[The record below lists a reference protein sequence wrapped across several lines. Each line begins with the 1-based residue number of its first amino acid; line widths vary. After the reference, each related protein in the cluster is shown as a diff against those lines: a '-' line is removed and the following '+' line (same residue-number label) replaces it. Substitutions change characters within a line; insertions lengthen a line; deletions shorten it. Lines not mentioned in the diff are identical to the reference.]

1 MGRAI
6 SGLVDPMPANS
17 VSVIEVWMGNGV
29 AGGGVSRV
37 RVERIGLAREMAERR
52 EAMYTFWWYSGGEV

>member
-52 EAMYTFWWYSGGEV
+52 EAM